1 MTEAIER
8 EDVALAYQKGRYD
21 ELSERHKEM
30 LELFKNLQWHVLT
43 NIPRSGASGAMVN
56 YQSGL
61 KINPKV
67 IGFTLGGAG
76 ITFSLLSYFLGL
88 VPITFGVSLAVF
100 GVIYGMLVHF
110 VKTPEDDGVFPTLSK
125 PKKEK

>member
-8 EDVALAYQKGRYD
+8 EDVVLAYQKGRYD